1 MPRRLTLAAVAFFSC
16 GLACAQSVVSEFAP
30 GQLRHAEALLQQA
43 RQAAAQG
50 DYERARQLAA
60 QAGLDARLAYGMS
73 DSPFL
78 RRDATRV
85 HRESSGLLQPLAGHS
100 QDVIERVPIPP
111 HVEH

>member
-1 MPRRLTLAAVAFFSC
+1 MPGRLIVAALFFLAAEAAGAEPVISA
-16 GLACAQSVVSEFAP
+16 FAP

-43 RQAAAQG
+43 QAAAEEG
-50 DYERARQLAA
+50 EYALARQLAA

-85 HRESSGLLQPLAGHS
+85 HEESAHLREALPAASR
-100 QDVIERVPIPP
+100 RVPGQ
-111 HVEH
+111 